1 MSKMKNNP
9 HRTFEN
15 PPDEQKKIINKTLT
29 DNTKSLD
36 INETNNIIRQA
47 LGPNAERQGNR

>member
-1 MSKMKNNP
+1 MKNNP